1 MAIRIVLAVVLAVL
15 ATSAAQSE
23 SLLKEG
29 KTAPASVVDE
39 KGQEV
44 AVRSSPTVSTVSLI
58 AVGKPETR
66 KFNIH
71 DILTIIVREES
82 TSKTSADSSAEKK
95 ASINTELKDW
105 IQFKVEGDGK
115 SRKLLTDPGIAA
127 RTPSIDASGQTKYE
141 GEGEVNRKDSFL
153 TKISATVID
162 VKPNGT
168 LVIEARR
175 FIQMDDEKITMT
187 LTGMVRPDD
196 ISIINTVN
204 STSVADLVVTK
215 KTEGV
220 ARNAAKQGW
229 LIRLVQ
235 AINPF

>member
-1 MAIRIVLAVVLAVL
+1 
-15 ATSAAQSE
+15 
-23 SLLKEG
+23 
-29 KTAPASVVDE
+29 
-39 KGQEV
+39 
-44 AVRSSPTVSTVSLI
+44 
-58 AVGKPETR
+58 
-66 KFNIH
+66 
-71 DILTIIVREES
+71 
-82 TSKTSADSSAEKK
+82 
-95 ASINTELKDW
+95 
-105 IQFKVEGDGK
+105 
-115 SRKLLTDPGIAA
+115 
-127 RTPSIDASGQTKYE
+127 
-141 GEGEVNRKDSFL
+141 
-153 TKISATVID
+153 